1 MSKVKAA
8 PTSGKTANPKH
19 ATYVKNRERKLLRHL
34 KKYPNDKVAE
44 LCMSSGM
51 YTSYRRK
58 TPKTKAWSKQDI
70 AGVKLYVLAGLSG
83 KAFLADKLKQKK
95 GFSTSAKSGTKPNAS

>member
-1 MSKVKAA
+1 MSKVKSA

-19 ATYVKNRERKLLRHL
+19 ATYVKNRERKLIRHL
-34 KKYPNDKVAE
+34 KKQPNDKVAE
-44 LCMSSGM
+44 LCLSSGM

-58 TPKTKAWSKQDI
+58 TPKTQVWSKQDI
-70 AGVKLYVLAGLSG
+70 AAVQLYKMAGLSG

-95 GFSTSAKSGTKPNAS
+95 GFSTAKTGNKPNAS